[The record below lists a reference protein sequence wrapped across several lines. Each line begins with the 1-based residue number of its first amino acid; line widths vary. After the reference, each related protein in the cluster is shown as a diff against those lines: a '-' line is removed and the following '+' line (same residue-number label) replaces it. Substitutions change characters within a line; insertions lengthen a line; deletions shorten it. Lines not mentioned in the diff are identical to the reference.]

1 MQAWVFIVWGVSVV
15 ALLYGRSLVR
25 QGRDDD
31 DRGIERLGRTLRV
44 LSTLGFPGAFLAGW
58 LGRA

>member
-1 MQAWVFIVWGVSVV
+1 MPAWVFIVWGVSVV
-15 ALLYGRSLVR
+15 ALLYGGSLVR
-25 QGRDDD
+25 RGREED

-44 LSTLGFPGAFLAGW
+44 LSTLGFLGAFLAGW